1 MHDKHPPEDLL
12 HDEDVSH
19 VATRAELLPA
29 WFKISLTVLIFTHF
43 RELWGIGRIYL
54 QTDVIEVNS
63 MGNPVVAIVYAVY
76 FLISML
82 TLVICVLYRFQ
93 WKYAIMIG
101 IPLLIIS
108 LLLSIFSLVGHFA
121 NSIDRMA
128 GVGNTMVNVAVL
140 IIVIINSFRIRKQWS
155 EAVMER

>member
-19 VATRAELLPA
+19 VATRAELLPT

-54 QTDVIEVNS
+54 YTDIIETDS
-63 MGNPVVAIVYAVY
+63 MGNPIVTLVYAMY
-76 FLISML
+76 FLVSGLALI
-82 TLVICVLYRFQ
+82 ICVLYRFQ
-93 WKYAIMIG
+93 WKHAITMG

-108 LLLSIFSLVGHFA
+108 LLLSIFSLVGHFT
-121 NSIDRMA
+121 NNMDRVA
-128 GVGNTMVNVAVL
+128 GVGNTMVNAAVL
-140 IIVIINSFRIRKQWS
+140 VIVIINSFRIRKQWS
-155 EAVMER
+155 EAVVS